1 MQFNLRGILL
11 KWLPICP
18 PIKHLRNASLGL
30 LRLFWCAFKKPVCA
44 EGAHSQLAGTQ
55 WLHLSLKVNTHRGG
69 PQIWPFQMPRPPR
82 LSILRDNEQ
91 IPIQK
96 RLLCDSV
103 ALWCPQHTWVNEWA
117 TSLLSKARSE
127 LSGAVNVTS
136 VMIHLRWTNGELHY
150 SKTCLTHWHQSNL
163 KTFHWGLKSFCHEV
177 LSGSVVPNLFCLI
190 PPPPAQL
197 SWVPLCQKPRPP
209 CPGCFHKMKL
219 SIFRLLWSN
228 LHLHCYHLHRRR
240 AGHFIHF
247 ANCYCYFNYLSNTF
261 SELFQLFVH

>member
-177 LSGSVVPNLFCLI
+177 LSGSVVPNLFCLK
-190 PPPPAQL
+190 PPQP
-197 SWVPLCQKPRPP
+197 SWAEYPFVENHARHVQDVFIKWNCQSL
-209 CPGCFHKMKL
+209 GCFGQICICTATICIGGELDISSISHTVTTISTIYPIHLASYFSCL
-219 SIFRLLWSN
+219 SIN
-228 LHLHCYHLHRRR
+228 
-240 AGHFIHF
+240 
-247 ANCYCYFNYLSNTF
+247 
-261 SELFQLFVH
+261 